1 MIDDELKAMLVC
13 PACKGDL
20 LYEADDTRII
30 CRACRKVFPVR
41 DGIPVMLIN
50 EAQPW
55 SPGP

>member
-1 MIDDELKAMLVC
+1 MLDAELKAILVC

-20 LYEADDTRII
+20 LFESDDTRII

-41 DGIPVMLIN
+41 DGIPVMLVN